1 MKINKEKGLMER
13 FKNIPVFIWIILA
26 GVAILSYNFDLGII
40 VIVTGVFIWVYSLGK
55 TDKPKNKK
63 KKKKL
68 SKNSFKMNQNKV
80 TINGKTQVK
89 PKNTKK

>member
-55 TDKPKNKK
+55 TGKPKK

-68 SKNSFKMNQNKV
+68 SKSSFKMNQNKV

-89 PKNTKK
+89 PKNNKK